1 MNKSGLI
8 DALQKE
14 AGISKAKAEQ
24 VINIFFNSISDAL
37 AKGERVEMRGFCSY
51 RLRGFLSLSA
61 AKS

>member
-24 VINIFFNSISDAL
+24 VINMFFNSISDAL
-37 AKGERVEMRGFCSY
+37 ARGERVE
-51 RLRGFLSLSA
+51 
-61 AKS
+61 